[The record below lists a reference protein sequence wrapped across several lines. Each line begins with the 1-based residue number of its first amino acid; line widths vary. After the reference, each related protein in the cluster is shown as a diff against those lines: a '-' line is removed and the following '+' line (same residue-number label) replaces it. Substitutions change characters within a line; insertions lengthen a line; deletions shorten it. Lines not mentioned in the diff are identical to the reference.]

1 MKCEEQ
7 PQDNTVQPACLSYDT
22 KPPDK
27 SLRPEC
33 LSYDSK
39 PPDNVVRPECL
50 SYDTKPPDK
59 SLRPECLSYDT
70 KPPDKSLRPECLS
83 YDSKPPDN
91 VVRPECLSYDSKPPD
106 NVVRPECL
114 LYDSK
119 PALGEM
125 ILAASELAMRVNMN
139 CEVSSGV
146 GPRLWVVDENGQ
158 LKMVKTEVMA
168 TETLVQPIGGGSE
181 KLPFRNETFG
191 RNMSGTSNVLTPNG
205 CV

>member
-39 PPDNVVRPECL
+39 PPD
-50 SYDTKPPDK
+50 
-59 SLRPECLSYDT
+59 
-70 KPPDKSLRPECLS
+70 KSLRPECLS
-83 YDSKPPDN
+83 YDSKPPDKSLRPECQSYDSKPPDSF
-91 VVRPECLSYDSKPPD
+91 VRPECLSYDSKPPD
-106 NVVRPECL
+106 SFVRPECL

-168 TETLVQPIGGGSE
+168 TETLVQPTRGGSE
-181 KLPFRNETFG
+181 KLQFRNETCG